1 MGALKVRGMRA
12 DDVEA
17 CAQIVAGEQLWQRY
31 GLTLQRAR
39 RVMRGAQAAKRR
51 GGASRRDT
59 GDLAV
64 ASEGGR
70 VLGFIWFHRAGTFR
84 HSGYVQWIAVAPES
98 RGLGVGQ
105 ALMRYAE
112 ERILKRG
119 PNVLLLVAD
128 FNVTAQAFYE
138 ELGYARVGAI
148 PDYMVRGVTELL
160 YRKTRGPVSAKVH
173 GRERQGKPQTDQPR
187 RERQ

>member
-39 RVMRGAQAAKRR
+39 RVLRRAQAAKRR
-51 GGASRRDT
+51 GGVSARNI

-64 ASEGGR
+64 VSEGGR
-70 VLGFIWFHRAGTFR
+70 ILGFIWFHRSGTFR
-84 HSGYVQWIAVAPES
+84 HSGYIQWIAVAPEA
-98 RGLGVGQ
+98 RGRGVGRD
-105 ALMRYAE
+105 LMRYSE
-112 ERILKRG
+112 ERILKKG
-119 PNVLLLVAD
+119 PNVMLLVAD
-128 FNVTAQAFYE
+128 FNLEAQAFYE
-138 ELGYARVGAI
+138 KLGYARVGAI
-148 PDYMVRGVTELL
+148 PDYMVRGITELL
-160 YRKTRGPVSAKVH
+160 YRKTRGPIAAR
-173 GRERQGKPQTDQPR
+173 GEGEERQGRSQTYQPR